1 MDAEEPS
8 SPRPVDLPSGDQAPA
23 DPRPSPRRAAGQFIR
38 VAIAGL
44 LAMLLI
50 GFLVAGSLSQ
60 WSQANQQLAAEVAA
74 QRAQFQVEQDH
85 VDALQAEVKVLKQR

>member
-8 SPRPVDLPSGDQAPA
+8 SPRPAALPPADQLPA
-23 DPRPSPRRAAGQFIR
+23 DPRPSPRRAAGQLIR

-60 WSQANQQLAAEVAA
+60 WGQANQQLAAEVAA
-74 QRAQFQVEQDH
+74 QRAQLQVEQDH